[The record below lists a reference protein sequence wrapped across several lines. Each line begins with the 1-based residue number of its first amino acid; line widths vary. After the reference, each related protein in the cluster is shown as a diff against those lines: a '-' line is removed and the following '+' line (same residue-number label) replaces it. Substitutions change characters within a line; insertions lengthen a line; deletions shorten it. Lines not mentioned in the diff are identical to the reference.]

1 MASKYQYRLSQKAAD
16 DLDGIVSYIA
26 SELSNPQAAA
36 ADFLSRLEKVID
48 EIRSFPESGAP
59 VNNEFLSN
67 TKLRKKTVGSYL
79 LYYLSVPETETVYI
93 VRIVY
98 GKRNMEE
105 ILRQLDL

>member
-26 SELSNPQAAA
+26 SELSNPQAAS
-36 ADFLSRLEKVID
+36 DFLGRLEKVID

>member
-36 ADFLSRLEKVID
+36 DFLSRLEKVID
-48 EIRSFPESGAP
+48 EIRSFPERGAP

>member
-36 ADFLSRLEKVID
+36 DFLSRLEKVID

-59 VNNEFLSN
+59 VNNGFLSN
-67 TKLRKKTVGSYL
+67 TKLRKKPVGSYL

>member
-36 ADFLSRLEKVID
+36 DFLDRLEKVID

>member
-26 SELSNPQAAA
+26 SELSNPQAAV
-36 ADFLSRLEKVID
+36 DFLSRLEKVID

-67 TKLRKKTVGSYL
+67 TKLRKKPVGSYL

-98 GKRNMEE
+98 GKRNMDE

>member
-26 SELSNPQAAA
+26 SELSNPQAA

-98 GKRNMEE
+98 RKRNMEE

>member
-36 ADFLSRLEKVID
+36 DFLSRLEKVID
-48 EIRSFPESGAP
+48 EIRPFPESGAP

>member
-26 SELSNPQAAA
+26 SELSNPQTA

-79 LYYLSVPETETVYI
+79 LYYLSVPETETAYI

>member
-36 ADFLSRLEKVID
+36 DFLSRPEKVID

-59 VNNEFLSN
+59 FNNEFLSN
-67 TKLRKKTVGSYL
+67 TKLRKKPVGSYL